1 MKTVSK
7 EYKNE
12 LTNNFQ
18 NFQTRFEN
26 GLRNTSKT
34 DPKKFWSILNRID
47 RSSEKEKISI
57 DNLYE
62 YSKDLNNYNDID
74 DESEFDITYDNDF
87 INSSI
92 AGNADDILN
101 SAITEYEIRIAIKDL
116 KNNKA
121 STVSQM
127 MPLYVKLFNVVL
139 DSGIIP
145 NAWTIGVIRPI
156 YKKKGSLADP
166 ANYRAIT
173 IVSNLGKLFTSI
185 LNKRLNKYAENI
197 ELITKVQTG
206 FRKGYSTLDNIF
218 ILHSLISIY
227 LSSGKKMHM
236 HFY

>member
-1 MKTVSK
+1 MKTASK

-12 LTNNFQ
+12 LINNFQ

-34 DPKKFWSILNRID
+34 DPKQFWSILNRID

-62 YSKDLNNYNDID
+62 YFKDLNNYNDIN

-121 STVSQM
+121 SGIGEIINEYLKSTVSQM

-156 YKKKGSLADP
+156 YKKKGSLADL

-185 LNKRLNKYAENI
+185 LNKRLNKYADNI
-197 ELITKVQTG
+197 ELITKMQAS
-206 FRKGYSTLDNIF
+206 FRKYFYIAFTYFYLLIF
-218 ILHSLISIY
+218 W
-227 LSSGKKMHM
+227 
-236 HFY
+236 

>member
-1 MKTVSK
+1 MKTASK

-18 NFQTRFEN
+18 NRFEN

-34 DPKKFWSILNRID
+34 YPKKFWSILNRID
-47 RSSEKEKISI
+47 RSGEKEKISI
-57 DNLYE
+57 DNWYE
-62 YSKDLNNYNDID
+62 FFKDLNNYNDIN
-74 DESEFDITYDNDF
+74 DESEFDITYDKDF

-101 SAITEYEIRIAIKDL
+101 SAITEDEIRIVIKDL

-121 STVSQM
+121 SGIGEIINEYLKSTVSQM

-145 NAWTIGVIRPI
+145 NAWTIGVIIPI

-173 IVSNLGKLFTSI
+173 IVSNLVKLFTSI
-185 LNKRLNKYAENI
+185 LNKRLNKYADNI
-197 ELITKVQTG
+197 ELITKMQAG
-206 FRKGYSTLDNIF
+206 FRKYFYIAFTYFYLLIF
-218 ILHSLISIY
+218 W
-227 LSSGKKMHM
+227 
-236 HFY
+236 